1 MATTGASL
9 QPIYERLNGMKR
21 HHPLG
26 AETFADWS
34 MEAGDT
40 VKVTR
45 DGKEYESPVHT
56 STMVWKGG
64 APRITVN
71 STGNEKRDPLTKVE
85 RRNFGRGGGGV
96 RVAKKQ
102 YTFEVNQ
109 EHLWYEVMD
118 ENGKVSRL
126 SVDVD
131 GLNHEV
137 FDADGHVSRLQ
148 NTVNGLHH
156 EVYDKNGKVS
166 VLENTTEG
174 LYNEVYDPKT
184 GMKTTLTTHAGAFSV
199 ICTGVTG
206 TGKKAK
212 LSTVAIQA
220 GIDAKTNG
228 SKLHLKADNIIL
240 DGDVVASSLATENL
254 RVHSLTIDSFIQGA
268 KGSDAEIVLPFAR
281 FDQLDI
287 EDDWLTVNGY
297 DMNISNITIS
307 GNVLTVYYTDGT
319 SKTFSKATTLSGAW
333 SGGTYTVTAKQNN
346 IEVATNSTRL
356 RALTINGSVSKNGK
370 FVSRP
375 YKVQYGPDDEHLYDT
390 GYSQTVSIDATSVY
404 NDGWDYGQTQ
414 RVRSTRNATSSELT
428 IKSLSFGERWTILDT
443 YTKSNGTTSEV
454 KYTVQAPSVTKS
466 NISMTRSRKT
476 SEPTDADA
484 QLTWISSN
492 GWYLFEVTVA
502 GVTKKYKIEVDVS

>member
-9 QPIYERLNGMKR
+9 QPIYERLNGMQR
-21 HHPLG
+21 HHPLD

-45 DGKEYESPVHT
+45 GDDEYEAPVHT
-56 STMVWKGG
+56 STLVWKGG
-64 APRITVN
+64 APKITVN

-102 YTFEVNQ
+102 FTYEVNQ

-156 EVYDKNGKVS
+156 EVYDKDGKVS
-166 VLENTTEG
+166 TLDNTVDG
-174 LYNEVYDPKT
+174 LNHEVYDP
-184 GMKTTLTTHAGAFSV
+184 GGLKTTLTTHAGAFSV

-212 LSTVAIQA
+212 LSTAAIQA
-220 GIDAKTNG
+220 GIDAKTGG

-240 DGDVVASSLATENL
+240 DGDVVAGSLATEN
-254 RVHSLTIDSFIQGA
+254 VTMHSLTIDGGGIYGQG
-268 KGSDAEIVLPFAR
+268 DAEIDLPFAR
-281 FDQLDI
+281 FDQLTVEDEEMFTVGGYNMCVYDI
-287 EDDWLTVNGY
+287 TF
-297 DMNISNITIS
+297 S
-307 GNVLTVYYTDGT
+307 GNVMTVHYTDGT

-404 NDGWDYGQTQ
+404 NDGYSDGQSSYVGRTLYCESVEQ
-414 RVRSTRNATSSELT
+414 TYPGSSTKIYTFTLEGNY
-428 IKSLSFGERWTILDT
+428 SFSVGGR
-443 YTKSNGTTSEV
+443 
-454 KYTVQAPSVTKS
+454 YTVY
-466 NISMTRSRKT
+466 RT
-476 SEPTDADA
+476 S
-484 QLTWISSN
+484 W
-492 GWYLFEVTVA
+492 
-502 GVTKKYKIEVDVS
+502 

>member
-9 QPIYERLNGMKR
+9 QPIYERLNGMQR
-21 HHPLG
+21 HHPLD

-45 DGKEYESPVHT
+45 GGDEYEAPVHT
-56 STMVWKGG
+56 STLVWKGG
-64 APRITVN
+64 APKITVN
-71 STGNEKRDPLTKVE
+71 STGNEKRDALTKLE

-102 YTFEVNQ
+102 FTYEVNQ

-156 EVYDKNGKVS
+156 EVYDKDGKVS
-166 VLENTTEG
+166 TLDNTVNG
-174 LYNEVYDPKT
+174 LNHEVYDP
-184 GMKTTLTTHAGAFSV
+184 GGLKTTLQTHAGAFDA
-199 ICTGVTG
+199 ICTGITG
-206 TGKKAK
+206 TGKNAK
-212 LSTVAIQA
+212 LKVAAIQA
-220 GIDAKTNG
+220 GIDSATG
-228 SKLHLKADNIIL
+228 ASKIKLNADHVDIS
-240 DGDVVASSLATENL
+240 GDAVTLTGTSSVKLNN
-254 RVHSLTIDSFIQGA
+254 VLTITGNAAGFSRPVIFSQGLSVA
-268 KGSDAEIVLPFAR
+268 NVGNNAVNTYRLNLVGSET
-281 FDQLDI
+281 I
-287 EDDWLTVNGY
+287 ELTPTTMQNAIKSASV
-297 DMNISNITIS
+297 S
-307 GNVLTVYYTDGT
+307 GNVLTLTPFIG
-319 SKTFSKATTLSGAW
+319 SPITFSKATTLSGAW

-346 IEVATNSTRL
+346 IEVGTDSTHL

-404 NDGWDYGQTQ
+404 NDGYSDGQSSYVGRTLYCESVEQ
-414 RVRSTRNATSSELT
+414 AYPGSSTKIYTFTLEGNY
-428 IKSLSFGERWTILDT
+428 SFSVGGR
-443 YTKSNGTTSEV
+443 
-454 KYTVQAPSVTKS
+454 YTVY
-466 NISMTRSRKT
+466 RT
-476 SEPTDADA
+476 SW
-484 QLTWISSN
+484 Q
-492 GWYLFEVTVA
+492 
-502 GVTKKYKIEVDVS
+502 

>member
-9 QPIYERLNGMKR
+9 QPIYERLNAMKR
-21 HHPLG
+21 HHPLD

-45 DGKEYESPVHT
+45 GDDEYEAPVHT

-64 APRITVN
+64 APKITVN

-137 FDADGHVSRLQ
+137 YDADGHVSKLQ

-156 EVYDKNGKVS
+156 EVYDKDGKVS
-166 VLENTTEG
+166 VLDNTVDG
-174 LYNEVYDPKT
+174 LHHEVYDP
-184 GMKTTLTTHAGAFSV
+184 GGLKTTLETHAGAFSV

-212 LSTVAIQA
+212 LTTAAIQA
-220 GIDAKTNG
+220 GID
-228 SKLHLKADNIIL
+228 SKVGRSYITLNANNVEISGNAVTITGTTKLNDIMTISDHRVYIKSPMRV
-240 DGDVVASSLATENL
+240 DGDVMASSLTLRTAADSTTLTE
-254 RVHSLTIDSFIQGA
+254 
-268 KGSDAEIVLPFAR
+268 SDISYMIVRAS
-281 FDQLDI
+281 
-287 EDDWLTVNGY
+287 V
-297 DMNISNITIS
+297 S
-307 GNVLTVYYTDGT
+307 GNVLTLTPKTGNPI
-319 SKTFSKATTLSGAW
+319 TFSKATTLSGAW

-404 NDGWDYGQTQ
+404 NDGYSDGQSSYVSRRFYCESAEPSYPGSSSKKFTFTLEGNYSFSQ
-414 RVRSTRNATSSELT
+414 YSYYYFYRTS
-428 IKSLSFGERWTILDT
+428 W
-443 YTKSNGTTSEV
+443 
-454 KYTVQAPSVTKS
+454 
-466 NISMTRSRKT
+466 
-476 SEPTDADA
+476 
-484 QLTWISSN
+484 
-492 GWYLFEVTVA
+492 
-502 GVTKKYKIEVDVS
+502 